1 MNGSATPSPKAAP
14 SPKALLRG
22 IQVVERASDAAPDL
36 VRIAAAFTGRL
47 LADLGAAVTR
57 VESPDDGLA
66 RLRSVAHED
75 LSAGSVL
82 STFLNRGKART
93 DEGGAA
99 AALAAAQLAVVAEPD
114 PAEGLVR
121 PDGGL
126 SVVRLS
132 GARPGAGLDDAP
144 LSELGIQGLVGL
156 TDLFGEPDGQ
166 PLAMGGHQTAYAT
179 GYAAFCAAM
188 ALIAKQRLCGQADC
202 AEVNAVD
209 ALAWVNW
216 KGIAAGTLGFPVRR
230 EGRAADAP
238 VLRCADGHF
247 AFLYLPRDWDHIRA
261 AVDDPRLESD
271 RFASPGRRARNAGAL
286 NEILGEWAS
295 TQTREAL
302 YDFCQRCGIPG
313 GPVLHAADLLGDAA
327 YSFRGY
333 LESTPH
339 GADRSVTVPGLPMTI
354 EDAATPPNRARPA
367 VAGPSA
373 PEAGDAPLAGMTVLD
388 LGIFTAGSVTSTLLA
403 DLGAT
408 VIKVESETYSD
419 PFRIWP
425 GIDGDSPLFT
435 FNNRNK
441 LGVNIDLKTDA
452 GRERFL
458 KLVAKA
464 DVVVEN
470 FRRGVMDRLGIGYSA
485 LKAANPRIVLASIS
499 GQGASGPG
507 STHVSF
513 GSTLEAIGGVA
524 ALTGYAGGSCYISGR
539 NLNYPDQIVCLY
551 GAGAAIAALLTARE
565 RGAGMH
571 IDVSQREV
579 TSLAVG
585 EQIAAASLATGTAAG
600 TATGFP
606 GNASPNAA
614 LQDIFPVEDGW
625 LCVTVPDA
633 QRQARLAQVLGSATE
648 DLRGAL
654 GSWLAERTAA
664 AASEALRPLGIA
676 ANKANTG
683 AEAAAD
689 PSIRDSAA
697 FARTPAGAMVKGF
710 PFRLLNTPLHIRG
723 ESPKMGE
730 HTDQVLSEFL
740 GAAG

>member
-1 MNGSATPSPKAAP
+1 MTGSAAP
-14 SPKALLRG
+14 SPQALLRG
-22 IQVVERASDAAPDL
+22 TQAVEWASASAPEL
-36 VRIAAAFTGRL
+36 VRIAVAFTGRL
-47 LADLGAAVTR
+47 LADLGAAVIR
-57 VESPDDGLA
+57 VQSPDDGLA

-75 LSAGSVL
+75 LSAGGVL
-82 STFLNRGKART
+82 STFLNRGKAGIHA
-93 DEGGAA
+93 DGAA
-99 AALAAAQLAVVAEPD
+99 AALAEAQLAVVGEPG
-114 PAEGLVR
+114 PAEGLFR

-126 SVVRLS
+126 SVVRLL

-188 ALIAKQRLCGQADC
+188 ALIAKRRLCGQADC

-216 KGIAAGTLGFPVRR
+216 KGIAAGALGFPVRR
-230 EGRAADAP
+230 EGRAAHAP

-247 AFLYLPRDWDHIRA
+247 AFLHLPRDWDCIRA

-271 RFASPGRRARNAGAL
+271 RFASPGRRARNAAAL

-295 TQTREAL
+295 TQSRAAL
-302 YDFCQRCGIPG
+302 HDFCQRCGIPG
-313 GPVLHAADLLGDAA
+313 GPVLHAADLLNDAA
-327 YSFRGY
+327 YAFRGY

-339 GADRSVTVPGLPMTI
+339 GTDRSVTVPGLPMTI
-354 EDAATPPNRARPA
+354 EDAAAPPDGPRPA
-367 VAGPSA
+367 AAGPAA
-373 PEAGDAPLAGMTVLD
+373 PAAGAAPLAGMTVLD
-388 LGIFTAGSVTSTLLA
+388 LGIFTAGSVTSALLA

-452 GRERFL
+452 GRARFL
-458 KLVAKA
+458 GLAAKA

-470 FRRGVMDRLGIGYSA
+470 FRRGVLDRLGIGYSA
-485 LKAANPRIVLASIS
+485 LRAANPQIVLASIS
-499 GQGASGPG
+499 GQGATGPG
-507 STHVSF
+507 AAHVSF

-524 ALTGYAGGSCYISGR
+524 ALTGYERGSCYISGR

-551 GAGAAIAALLTARE
+551 GAGAAIAALLKARE

-585 EQIAAASLATGTAAG
+585 ERLAAASLSADPTAGA
-600 TATGFP
+600 ATGFP
-606 GNASPNAA
+606 GNGSPNAA
-614 LQDIFPVEDGW
+614 LQDIFQVRDGW

-633 QRQARLAQVLGSATE
+633 RVQARLAQVLGSATP

-654 GSWLAERTAA
+654 GSWLADRTAA
-664 AASEALRPLGIA
+664 AASGALRPLGIA

-683 AEAAAD
+683 AEAAED
-689 PSIRDSAA
+689 PSIRDSPA

-710 PFRLLNTPLHIRG
+710 PFRLLNTALRIRG

-730 HTDQVLSEFL
+730 HTDRVLAEFL

>member
-47 LADLGAAVTR
+47 LADLGAAAVTR
-57 VESPDDGLA
+57 VDSPDDGLA

-271 RFASPGRRARNAGAL
+271 RFASPGRRA
-286 NEILGEWAS
+286 E
-295 TQTREAL
+295 
-302 YDFCQRCGIPG
+302 
-313 GPVLHAADLLGDAA
+313 
-327 YSFRGY
+327 
-333 LESTPH
+333 
-339 GADRSVTVPGLPMTI
+339 
-354 EDAATPPNRARPA
+354 
-367 VAGPSA
+367 
-373 PEAGDAPLAGMTVLD
+373 
-388 LGIFTAGSVTSTLLA
+388 
-403 DLGAT
+403 
-408 VIKVESETYSD
+408 
-419 PFRIWP
+419 
-425 GIDGDSPLFT
+425 
-435 FNNRNK
+435 
-441 LGVNIDLKTDA
+441 
-452 GRERFL
+452 
-458 KLVAKA
+458 
-464 DVVVEN
+464 
-470 FRRGVMDRLGIGYSA
+470 
-485 LKAANPRIVLASIS
+485 
-499 GQGASGPG
+499 
-507 STHVSF
+507 
-513 GSTLEAIGGVA
+513 
-524 ALTGYAGGSCYISGR
+524 
-539 NLNYPDQIVCLY
+539 
-551 GAGAAIAALLTARE
+551 
-565 RGAGMH
+565 
-571 IDVSQREV
+571 
-579 TSLAVG
+579 
-585 EQIAAASLATGTAAG
+585 
-600 TATGFP
+600 
-606 GNASPNAA
+606 
-614 LQDIFPVEDGW
+614 
-625 LCVTVPDA
+625 
-633 QRQARLAQVLGSATE
+633 
-648 DLRGAL
+648 
-654 GSWLAERTAA
+654 
-664 AASEALRPLGIA
+664 
-676 ANKANTG
+676 
-683 AEAAAD
+683 
-689 PSIRDSAA
+689 
-697 FARTPAGAMVKGF
+697 TPA
-710 PFRLLNTPLHIRG
+710 L
-723 ESPKMGE
+723 
-730 HTDQVLSEFL
+730 
-740 GAAG
+740 